1 MHFFSQRWKTLRLS
15 KSLYL
20 VEKAPL
26 YQDYHLKIIA
36 NVVLVTASGDYQ
48 TVDMLSD
55 RGKVIQEYI
64 LNTFTRLF
72 LEEPVITL
80 TETSLIIEGRTL
92 WQRQ

>member
-26 YQDYHLKIIA
+26 YQDYRLKIIA